1 MDLRIQ
7 LAEAKANLESKL
19 DRLDRYDGNNPN
31 KYQSDIRLARSAYD
45 SLERQCKFGKLMP
58 YTEQE
63 LLDQRLDA
71 VFPNAKSKQI
81 VEFDGA
87 KYKRTFSPNF
97 SNSGKTVTSWD
108 KEWVK
113 Q

>member
-1 MDLRIQ
+1 MDLLRQ
-7 LAEAKANLESKL
+7 LAEAKANLDSEL
-19 DRLDRYDGNNPN
+19 DRFDRYGGNNPN
-31 KYQSDIRLARSAYD
+31 KYQSDIRSARSAYD
-45 SLERQCKFGKLMP
+45 SLERQCKIEKLMP

-63 LLDQRLDA
+63 LLELRLDA

-97 SNSGKTVTSWD
+97 SNSGKTVTSWNKD
-108 KEWVK
+108 WVK